1 MNLLGWDTTSAL
13 DIDLVNQALEAEQ
26 EGLVNRFLHI
36 RDNIVLRGLFGP
48 WQIVRGGSMRLLH
61 MDLHIRSG
69 QARGIRTKGT
79 RPVELG
85 GMILHV
91 EIPLRMVPSPDG
103 KTPAQLRF
111 IIREDDPEE
120 VGKITALGL
129 TDPHGQL
136 DEMELELL
144 QLALTDCLSAH
155 LDKVAFV
162 FAAVTPHKAGSWAA
176 TPHID
181 WAALETG
188 DGRAYLAI
196 LGALGQPTPEMEP
209 DKIDPDLIVGEG
221 TAYHAFSPRLY
232 ASQMLVPWLNANF
245 KPKASF
251 KAAGATAKL
260 AAPVSLS
267 KIDTPVGKK
276 TPVLRRLEF
285 SMKKGGMGIFV
296 KSTVDVGGGVTIHV
310 EVTMFL
316 PMILN
321 AKTGIVGLRPDP
333 KPKTKHWTE
342 GHGPFGGFVKLFVD
356 LILDITGTNVAAIAK
371 GVATKMQSINTP
383 AAQPVVWTGTRGF
396 VATKAECDG
405 VIFLADTRPA

>member
-103 KTPAQLRF
+103 KAPAQLRF
-111 IIREDDPEE
+111 VIREDDPEE

-136 DEMELELL
+136 DEMELR
-144 QLALTDCLSAH
+144 A
-155 LDKVAFV
+155 VATCPDRLPV
-162 FAAVTPHKAGSWAA
+162 GASRQGGLRLCRGHAHKAGSWAA

-181 WAALETG
+181 WAMLETG

-196 LGALGQPTPEMEP
+196 LGAWARPRPRWSPTR
-209 DKIDPDLIVGEG
+209 
-221 TAYHAFSPRLY
+221 S
-232 ASQMLVPWLNANF
+232 
-245 KPKASF
+245 
-251 KAAGATAKL
+251 
-260 AAPVSLS
+260 
-267 KIDTPVGKK
+267 TP
-276 TPVLRRLEF
+276 
-285 SMKKGGMGIFV
+285 S
-296 KSTVDVGGGVTIHV
+296 
-310 EVTMFL
+310 
-316 PMILN
+316 
-321 AKTGIVGLRPDP
+321 
-333 KPKTKHWTE
+333 
-342 GHGPFGGFVKLFVD
+342 
-356 LILDITGTNVAAIAK
+356 
-371 GVATKMQSINTP
+371 
-383 AAQPVVWTGTRGF
+383 
-396 VATKAECDG
+396 
-405 VIFLADTRPA
+405 